1 MSGSRHGPFRGTSDA
16 DGDVQGGLPWST
28 IGDMWARWLAL
39 AATTWTG
46 AYVVAYLVLVRHNGN
61 SPAWWYVV
69 LIAISMAPLIAAVA
83 GWLSRPALVA
93 SAVVQALAAL
103 VGLLSIGILLL
114 PSVVCV
120 IAAAFVTTPTSR
132 AAPGPR

>member
-1 MSGSRHGPFRGTSDA
+1 VVDNR
-16 DGDVQGGLPWST
+16 
-28 IGDMWARWLAL
+28 DMWARWLAL

-46 AYVVAYLVLVRHNGN
+46 AYVVAYLAQVRHDGN

-69 LIAISMAPLIAAVA
+69 LIAISMVPLIAAVA

-93 SAVVQALAAL
+93 SAVVHALAAL
-103 VGLLSIGILLL
+103 LGLLSIGIFLL

-120 IAAAFVTTPTSR
+120 IAAAFVMKRTSR
-132 AAPGPR
+132 IAPVHR